1 MIVKTFETD
10 KIKNTNTNFF
20 LLYGENEGHKSHIIS
35 SVLSVG
41 YKENIIRYEEN
52 EILNKTDIFA
62 AEVNNKSFFDD
73 KKIIIISRATDRVNK
88 ILEEYFDKNL
98 EDTRIIVNAGILD
111 KKSKLRNNF
120 EKKKNLICMPFYSDN
135 NSTLIKLAS
144 SFFRD
149 KNISISQETINVFVE
164 RCRGN
169 RENLNNELS
178 KIESFTKNKKN
189 ISIEDITKLTN
200 LHENYSHSEL
210 CDQCL
215 IKNIKKVIQIINEN
229 NFSSEDCIAITRIMM
244 TKIKKLLRLK
254 EDNIKEKNLDMVLS
268 NFKPPIFW
276 KDKEIVKSQIL
287 KWNTHSLSSFLNELN
302 NLELI
307 LKKNSDKSL
316 NILIDFL
323 LTKSKTN
330 N

>member
-1 MIVKTFETD
+1 
-10 KIKNTNTNFF
+10 
-20 LLYGENEGHKSHIIS
+20 
-35 SVLSVG
+35 
-41 YKENIIRYEEN
+41 
-52 EILNKTDIFA
+52 
-62 AEVNNKSFFDD
+62 
-73 KKIIIISRATDRVNK
+73 
-88 ILEEYFDKNL
+88 
-98 EDTRIIVNAGILD
+98 
-111 KKSKLRNNF
+111 
-120 EKKKNLICMPFYSDN
+120 MPFYSDN

>member
-1 MIVKTFETD
+1 MIVKTFEAE

-20 LLYGENEGHKSHIIS
+20 LLYGENEGLKNHVIRNI
-35 SVLSVG
+35 LSVG
-41 YKENIIRYEEN
+41 YKENIIRYDEVD
-52 EILNKTDIFA
+52 LLSKSDIFA

-73 KKIIIISRATDRVNK
+73 KKIIIISRATDKVNK
-88 ILEEYFDKNL
+88 ILEEYLDKNF
-98 EDTRIIVNAGILD
+98 EDIRIIVNAGLLD

-135 NSTLIKLAS
+135 NATLIKLAS
-144 SFFRD
+144 DFF
-149 KNISISQETINVFVE
+149 KSKKLSISQEAMNLFVE

-178 KIESFTKNKKN
+178 KIESFVINKKN
-189 ISIEDITKLTN
+189 ISFEDISKLTN
-200 LHENYSHSEL
+200 LSENYSYSEL

-215 IKNIKKVIQIINEN
+215 VKNIKKVIKIINEN
-229 NFSSEDCIAITRIMM
+229 NYGSEDCIAITRIMM
-244 TKIKKLLRLK
+244 TKVKRLLKLK
-254 EDNIKEKNLDMVLS
+254 ENNIKEKNLDIVLS

-276 KDKEIVKSQIL
+276 KEKEIVKSQVL
-287 KWNTHSLSSFLNELN
+287 KWNIETLNILLN
-302 NLELI
+302 QLYDLEMI
-307 LKKNSDKSL
+307 IKKNNDKSL